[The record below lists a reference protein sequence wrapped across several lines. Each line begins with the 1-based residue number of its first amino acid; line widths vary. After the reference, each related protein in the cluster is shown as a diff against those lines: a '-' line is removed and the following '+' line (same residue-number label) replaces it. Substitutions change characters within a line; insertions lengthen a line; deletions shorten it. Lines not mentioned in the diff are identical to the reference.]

1 MQLWVG
7 ETPTFLKSWNISIDL
22 KEEKKEII
30 YRLWI
35 EFSRKR
41 DEQEQRIV
49 VVMSVQVQEHE
60 ETHMPES

>member
-30 YRLWI
+30 
-35 EFSRKR
+35 
-41 DEQEQRIV
+41 
-49 VVMSVQVQEHE
+49 
-60 ETHMPES
+60 